1 MDGDIWLILMILLPI
16 IGIVLVVAF
25 QKKFKETKPSRNVNI
40 AVAIIVGALFIA
52 YLIWNYFFR

>member
-16 IGIVLVVAF
+16 IGIVLVMAF
-25 QKKFKETKPSRNVNI
+25 QKTKPSRNVRI
-40 AVAIIVGALFIA
+40 AAAIIVGALFIA